1 MPARA
6 KTTRRTA
13 QEGGFMPNAE
23 PTSTTTG
30 EVEEQTDATSA
41 DALAELQAKYD
52 ALLETSRKWEGRSKA
67 NAEKAKQYDALA
79 QQTADAQAAAD
90 EAKANAAKLQGELDA
105 ANRSLAVS
113 RIAAEKGVDAEILA
127 AMSAEDEDGI
137 TANADKLAA
146 SYAARNLYPSVT
158 DGGANA
164 APAITADSIEQI
176 KDPLARVMARA
187 EHIDLYN

>member
-13 QEGGFMPNAE
+13 QEGGHMAE
-23 PTSTTTG
+23 DTTSTAN
-30 EVEEQTDATSA
+30 EAVETEQSATERDYDA
-41 DALAELQAKYD
+41 LQAKYD

-137 TANADKLAA
+137 AANADKLAA

-158 DGGANA
+158 DGGASA

-187 EHIDLYN
+187 EHITLYQ

>member
-1 MPARA
+1 MF
-6 KTTRRTA
+6 RTE
-13 QEGGFMPNAE
+13 QKGGFMPNAE
-23 PTSTTTG
+23 PTSTTAG
-30 EVEEQTDATSA
+30 QVEGQQTEPTQP

-52 ALLETSRKWEGRSKA
+52 ALLESSRKWEGRSKA

-90 EAKANAAKLQGELDA
+90 EAKADAAKLKDELAA

-137 TANADKLAA
+137 AANADKLAA

-158 DGGANA
+158 DGGASA

>member
-13 QEGGFMPNAE
+13 QEGGHMAE
-23 PTSTTTG
+23 DTTSTAP
-30 EVEEQTDATSA
+30 EAVETEQSATERDYDA
-41 DALAELQAKYD
+41 LQAKYD

-113 RIAAEKGVDAEILA
+113 RIAAERGVDAEILA

-137 TANADKLAA
+137 TANADKFAA

-158 DGGANA
+158 DGGASA
-164 APAITADSIEQI
+164 APGFGAVSF
-176 KDPLARVMARA
+176 
-187 EHIDLYN
+187 

>member
-1 MPARA
+1 
-6 KTTRRTA
+6 
-13 QEGGFMPNAE
+13 MPNVE
-23 PTSTTTG
+23 PTSTTS
-30 EVEEQTDATSA
+30 EPVEGQQTEPTAAEPTNA

-79 QQTADAQAAAD
+79 KQQADAQAAAD
-90 EAKANAAKLQGELDA
+90 EAKADAAKLKDELAA

-137 TANADKLAA
+137 TANADKLVA

-164 APAITADSIEQI
+164 APAITAESIEQI
-176 KDPLARVMARA
+176 EDQLARVMTRA
-187 EHIDLYN
+187 EHINLYQ

>member
-13 QEGGFMPNAE
+13 QEGGHMAE
-23 PTSTTTG
+23 DTTSTAN
-30 EVEEQTDATSA
+30 EAVETEQSATERDYDA
-41 DALAELQAKYD
+41 LQAKYD

-90 EAKANAAKLQGELDA
+90 EAKADAAKLQGELDA

-137 TANADKLAA
+137 AANADKLAA

-158 DGGANA
+158 DGGASA

-187 EHIDLYN
+187 EHINLYQ